1 MAGRESSLTTA
12 FVESKVANAGLS
24 GCAAGA
30 AGAKVGMAL
39 ERYCWF
45 TGLGSKA
52 GAAGGGGGAFA

>member
-24 GCAAGA
+24 GCA